1 MSVCSNHSQ
10 HLVQLGT
17 LTLFGGL
24 DLVNNLF
31 AASLFLSG
39 QGHFRWLLHAVQAT
53 VGDLRLVETPRPAE
67 CAGYS
72 ELCVELLTRNIHVRG
87 KADSEQMVSRRSKTI
102 QHFVDFASFFNGSW
116 WDSGPLE
123 HFHRG
128 DGQCCAG
135 STPDERLAS
144 AQSNGK
150 RLILKTVLRVKPQR
164 AAANKWNKFLPCFD
178 FFFFAMCPH
187 QLLKK
192 LCHEGMGSLRAYYE
206 REAGKGIRLGDEM
219 NFHKVA
225 GSRLRRLEG
234 MLDSCGAE
242 FAHKVIEVVCE
253 GGRALSTYFQ
263 HAAEG
268 TLHHGVPVLCDLSRA
283 QTSVVVCVLEY
294 LSGLARGLPAMARL
308 IWQHAGHQSFEAW
321 FQRCPGEVAVMRR
334 VVLFSAA
341 SNHRRHGHFMKLPF
355 SLARLGDA
363 RSSCQCVDAVVEE
376 IHATSSCCLPPGTI
390 RFFKERSTDLRSAEA
405 RKWVL
410 CWAMSQTT
418 SLADT
423 ERMHARNRY
432 HCSRSNGSMNWESMA
447 AQAVNHQAAAVL
459 KKHRLRAQPETQGQ
473 GGAALEQSSQ
483 SAAANV
489 RPKESQLPL
498 LPQYRP
504 GGRCAQKRGKAKSA
518 LEVFRAD
525 FLDELRSKSEQVNP
539 CSKETW
545 ERVRSA
551 WASCPEDVRKLCHER
566 AAATKGVSH
575 QRRCASNQALEAEP
589 RQDPAALALV
599 PRREG
604 EPEHALEFHDVLIG
618 ADCNSIG
625 GVSSTLMSKVASD
638 GLDMPPLSAAVL
650 DEVLAAE
657 GCANLAQKFKQK
669 STQIAMVGESGGV
682 PIYPKQCR
690 GLCETGTPSEILR
703 MQRDLLKAFE
713 TSCGPPRVGD
723 DVLIVCEVKDEAGI
737 VRKRAFFLLAE
748 SCGRHGRHAAVQ
760 TFLVMSPASLHDAL
774 AVSYDGVSLVA
785 SRLPQV
791 TPVQRDGTHVF
802 GRGPFKRFLEGRSG
816 QFEFIFS
823 Q

>member
-1 MSVCSNHSQ
+1 
-10 HLVQLGT
+10 
-17 LTLFGGL
+17 
-24 DLVNNLF
+24 
-31 AASLFLSG
+31 
-39 QGHFRWLLHAVQAT
+39 
-53 VGDLRLVETPRPAE
+53 
-67 CAGYS
+67 
-72 ELCVELLTRNIHVRG
+72 
-87 KADSEQMVSRRSKTI
+87 
-102 QHFVDFASFFNGSW
+102 
-116 WDSGPLE
+116 
-123 HFHRG
+123 
-128 DGQCCAG
+128 
-135 STPDERLAS
+135 
-144 AQSNGK
+144 
-150 RLILKTVLRVKPQR
+150 
-164 AAANKWNKFLPCFD
+164 
-178 FFFFAMCPH
+178 
-187 QLLKK
+187 
-192 LCHEGMGSLRAYYE
+192 MGSLRAYYE
-206 REAGKGIRLGDEM
+206 REAEKGIRLGDEM

-234 MLDSCGAE
+234 MLDSCGTQ

-263 HAAEG
+263 NAAEG

-294 LSGLARGLPAMARL
+294 LRGLARGLLAMARL

-341 SNHRRHGHFMKLPF
+341 SNHRRHGHFMKLHF
-355 SLARLGDA
+355 SLPRLGDA

-376 IHATSSCCLPPGTI
+376 IQATSSCCLPPGTV
-390 RFFKERSTDLRSAEA
+390 RFLKERSTDLRSAEA

-432 HCSRSNGSMNWESMA
+432 HCSRSNGSMNWGSMA
-447 AQAVNHQAAAVL
+447 AQAVNHQVAAVL

-489 RPKESQLPL
+489 LPKESQLPL

-518 LEVFRAD
+518 LEVFRTD
-525 FLDELRSKSEQVNP
+525 FLDELRSKSELVNP
-539 CSKETW
+539 CSKETL
-545 ERVRSA
+545 EQVRSA

-625 GVSSTLMSKVASD
+625 CVSSTLMSKVASD
-638 GLDMPPLSAAVL
+638 GLDTPPLSAAVL

-669 STQIAMVGESGGV
+669 STQIAIVSESGGV

-703 MQRDLLKAFE
+703 VQRDLLKAFE

-737 VRKRAFFLLAE
+737 VRKRAFFFLAE

-774 AVSYDGVSLVA
+774 AVLLRWCFLGSQPA
-785 SRLPQV
+785 SSSHSGSARWNTCLWQ
-791 TPVQRDGTHVF
+791 
-802 GRGPFKRFLEGRSG
+802 GPLQTFLGG
-816 QFEFIFS
+816 
-823 Q
+823 